1 MSILGLFLLNRLT
14 KKKSYKL
21 RVELE
26 TFDGS
31 SAYGEYLNF
40 AIGYPISSYRLH
52 ISGFSGTA
60 GFY

>member
-14 KKKSYKL
+14 NKKSYKL

-26 TFDGS
+26 TFDGG
-31 SAYGEYLNF
+31 SAYAEYLNF
-40 AIGYPISSYRLH
+40 AIGSPSSDYRLQ